1 MGQVYRAWD
10 GALERAVAVKLV
22 RSHDPREV
30 IEARRMEGLAA
41 CALQRALW
49 LRRRGQPAEDEARRG
64 LAPAAKALEVDA
76 RDPVRWVLQARL
88 QLLAGDAPSARRSLE
103 RAVAVNT
110 LIRGNPAYRAATAEL
125 GSP

>member
-1 MGQVYRAWD
+1 MGLELAALDGRLQLRGLLGEGGMGQVYRAWD

-22 RSHDPREV
+22 RS
-30 IEARRMEGLAA
+30 
-41 CALQRALW
+41 
-49 LRRRGQPAEDEARRG
+49 
-64 LAPAAKALEVDA
+64 
-76 RDPVRWVLQARL
+76 
-88 QLLAGDAPSARRSLE
+88 QLLAGDAQSARRSLE